1 MSKSNGWKLI
11 AVIPLISM
19 MLIVATYCVENQHK
33 IMKDELSGEINS
45 GRTMVSDIFQQKH

>member
-45 GRTMVSDIFQQKH
+45 GRTMVSNIFQQKH

>member
-1 MSKSNGWKLI
+1 MSKSNRWKVI
-11 AVIPLISM
+11 AVLPLISM
-19 MLIVATYCVENQHK
+19 MLTVATYCVENQHK

>member
-11 AVIPLISM
+11 AVLPLMSM